1 MIRTTFR
8 HRSGAILTDLTD
20 EQLAEA
26 VSDSRGM
33 LWVDMQDPTP
43 DEFDRILHKLFD
55 FHQLAIEDTVHDVHG
70 PKIDDYGDS
79 MYIVFHAISPG
90 DERMDIHTDE
100 VDVFLG
106 RNFLVTIHESQ
117 NLVFDHMQQPDKHEK
132 NGLARGPSYL
142 LYQLIDLQ
150 LDASVDLFSRFEE
163 RLDVLGDQ
171 IFDNAGANSS
181 AILNDLLTAKSS
193 ALRLRRVLVPQ
204 REVLDRLMR
213 QDYASIPA
221 AHRIYFRDVHDHL
234 VRLAALA
241 DSMRDLATSTIETH
255 LALVNNRMNEVMK
268 VLTVFAAIFIPLT
281 FLAGVYGMNFEFMP
295 ELHSVWGY
303 PMVWLGFITITVTM
317 LWFFRRRRWL

>member
-1 MIRTTFR
+1 MIRTTYR

-20 EQLAEA
+20 EQLVDA
-26 VSDSRGM
+26 VGDSRGT

-43 DEFDRILHKLFD
+43 DEYEQILRKLFD
-55 FHQLAIEDTVHDVHG
+55 FHKLAIEDTVKDVHG

-79 MYIVFHAISPG
+79 MYIVFHVITPG
-90 DERMDIHTDE
+90 DERMDIHTEE

-106 RNFLVTIHESQ
+106 RNYLVTVHDDQ
-117 NLVFDHMQQPDKHEK
+117 NGVFDRMQAPSNHEK

-150 LDASVDLFSRFEE
+150 IDISVDLFSRFED

-221 AHRIYFRDVHDHL
+221 EHRIYFRDVHDHL
-234 VRLAALA
+234 VRLADLA

-281 FLAGVYGMNFEFMP
+281 FIAGVYGMNFSHMP
-295 ELHSVWGY
+295 ELDSPWGY
-303 PMVWLGFITITVTM
+303 PMIWAVFISIVVGM
-317 LWFFRRRRWL
+317 LWFFRRRQWL